1 MARGR
6 KAETIKVITGR
17 DNNLLKQLSKTGL
30 CNSKQAKDHC
40 GLSVDRIKKLEKS
53 GYIKTSE
60 HIVRGENN
68 LIIQLDKVGKE
79 YCRQEFGTSS
89 FGSAQKNHLEHDI
102 KLTEV
107 YYRLEPEV
115 QNTWVH
121 ERDLIEKYYELYPE
135 RQGELKTCI
144 DATIE
149 VNGEI
154 IAIESLGDS
163 YTKETIELKQE
174 ISTSLGCSRMETF

>member
-30 CNSKQAKDHC
+30 CNSKQAKEHC
-40 GLSVDRIKKLEKS
+40 GLSIDRIKKLEKS

-68 LIIQLDKVGKE
+68 LIIQLDKVGKK

-89 FGSAQKNHLEHDI
+89 FGSTQKNHLEHDI

-121 ERDLIEKYYELYPE
+121 ERDLIDRYYELSPE
-135 RQGELKTCI
+135 RQEELKTCI
-144 DATIE
+144 DAPIE

-154 IAIESLGDS
+154 IAIESLGYS